1 MEFHH
6 LNYIV
11 ISQKTD
17 MSGTVTSRENVYQFP
32 EYLGYP
38 KTIKRDD
45 VGIVPYNAVR
55 RKPPNPTKKGRNE
68 INRFCLLYLSLT
80 VHFITLRFFCDL
92 FYLRLANVNIFI
104 IINVTGTPMIA
115 ANAYAKMLGAD
126 GNIRV

>member
-45 VGIVPYNAVR
+45 VDIAPTIGSSGTAEPYEKR
-55 RKPPNPTKKGRNE
+55 QKRNQSFLPFE
-68 INRFCLLYLSLT
+68 Y
-80 VHFITLRFFCDL
+80 
-92 FYLRLANVNIFI
+92 
-104 IINVTGTPMIA
+104 
-115 ANAYAKMLGAD
+115 
-126 GNIRV
+126 